1 MVKTLSNLL
10 ECVNEAL
17 DAHDS
22 YPNLQESSLK
32 WLWINEMSRHD
43 VILQLAFEQLDKLD
57 KCVRGVKV
65 LDDHSHE
72 LAKLL
77 AKGQVPNVW
86 LPEDKTNFSLTAVNF
101 IQIVRNRT
109 EFFKVMI
116 DNFRI
121 NTSVSMTNS
130 YNIFQSIN
138 EFKTIPFDVVVKP
151 LRLLTAIK
159 FNYAKK
165 NKINLQE
172 VDFKVHFYDREEDL
186 LEAKGEDGFGFTKLV
201 LVGAK
206 WDYMKQTLVEKNMM
220 HEHETQL
227 KYALFSPTLK
237 SNLELNLINCPFYA
251 NTIRKSTKRPSAL
264 ICYIPMQSDIAEHL
278 VFKKGIMLAIDD
290 QKRE

>member
-1 MVKTLSNLL
+1 M
-10 ECVNEAL
+10 E
-17 DAHDS
+17 AHDS

-43 VILQLAFEQLDKLD
+43 VILQSAFEQLDKLD

-77 AKGQVPNVW
+77 AKGQVPSSW
-86 LPEDKTNFSLTAVNF
+86 LPEDKTNYSLTAVNF
-101 IQIVRNRT
+101 IQIIRNRT
-109 EFFKVMI
+109 EFFKVITMENYKI
-116 DNFRI
+116 TTLVSNFI
-121 NTSVSMTNS
+121 KTFC
-130 YNIFQSIN
+130 IFQSIN

-165 NKINLQE
+165 HKINLQE
-172 VDFKVHFYDREEDL
+172 IDFRVHFYDREEDL

-206 WDYMKQTLVEKNMM
+206 WDYVKQTLVEKNMM

-251 NTIRKSTKRPSAL
+251 NTNRKSTKRPSAL
-264 ICYIPMQSDIAEHL
+264 ICYIPMQSDIVEHL

>member
-1 MVKTLSNLL
+1 
-10 ECVNEAL
+10 
-17 DAHDS
+17 
-22 YPNLQESSLK
+22 
-32 WLWINEMSRHD
+32 MSRHD

-65 LDDHSHE
+65 LDDHSHD

-77 AKGQVPNVW
+77 AKGQVPSSW
-86 LPEDKTNFSLTAVNF
+86 LPEDKTNYSLTAVNF
-101 IQIVRNRT
+101 IQIIRNRT
-109 EFFKVMI
+109 EFFKVI
-116 DNFRI
+116 IEYLFYTFQI
-121 NTSVSMTNS
+121 TPKPKC
-130 YNIFQSIN
+130 IFQSIN

-172 VDFKVHFYDREEDL
+172 VDFRVHFYDREEDL
-186 LEAKGEDGFGFTKLV
+186 LEAKGKDGFGFTKLV

-206 WDYMKQTLVEKNMM
+206 WDYVKQTLVEKNMM

-251 NTIRKSTKRPSAL
+251 NTNRKSTKRPSAL
-264 ICYIPMQSDIAEHL
+264 ICYIPMQSDIVEHL